1 MAAANAE
8 NNPTALEAIYTELL
22 TVTDTDEGP
31 DASTL
36 LDPETIQIYEQHNPQ
51 PTTTNRLTPRPSTHD
66 STREPPPTDPH
77 TTRAQPKRT

>member
-1 MAAANAE
+1 MAAAIAE

-22 TVTDTDEGP
+22 TVTDEGP

-66 STREPPPTDPH
+66 STREQPPTDPH